1 MINTTPISMRVL
13 FGLVFLLSAW
23 FFVWMAKSYPTENQV
38 EFFNT
43 NSVMSHVNKET
54 GLPEPGTYKL
64 QKIFR
69 VPQLT
74 VLDSKGIL
82 QPISKYTEGKITL
95 LTFFYDRCSD
105 ADGCPY
111 AMALFHRVKSQLEKN
126 NKTLDSVRLVNIS
139 FDPERD
145 TPMMMANLEKRST
158 EFDRN
163 RKSIEWDF
171 LTTESVN
178 NLMPVV
184 DAFGQN
190 VDINMSTITKS
201 KTLSYSH
208 VLKVF
213 LVDGDGYVREIY
225 STAYLNKD
233 ILLNDIKTL
242 DLEASL
248 LDKS

>member
-1 MINTTPISMRVL
+1 MINIKPISMRVL
-13 FGLVFLLSAW
+13 FGLVLLLSVW
-23 FFVWMAKSYPTENQV
+23 FFVWSAKSYPAKDQTEI
-38 EFFNT
+38 FNT
-43 NSVMSHVNKET
+43 NSVMSNVNKET
-54 GLPEPGTYKL
+54 GLPDPGTYKL

-74 VLDSKGIL
+74 VLDSKGML

-95 LTFFYDRCSD
+95 LTFFYDRCND

-111 AMALFHRVKSQLEKN
+111 AMALFHRVKSQLEKD

-145 TPMMMANLEKRST
+145 TPMMMASLEKRSRSL
-158 EFDRN
+158 DGN
-163 RKSIEWDF
+163 KKNIEWHF
-171 LTTESVN
+171 LTTKSVN
-178 NLMPVV
+178 DLMPVV

-190 VDINMSTITKS
+190 VDINMSTITNS

-213 LVDGDGYVREIY
+213 LIDGDGYVREIY

-233 ILLNDIKTL
+233 ILLNDIQTL
-242 DLEASL
+242 DLEAL
-248 LDKS
+248 QIK

>member
-1 MINTTPISMRVL
+1 MRIL
-13 FGLVFLLSAW
+13 FGLVFLLSVW
-23 FFVWMAKSYPTENQV
+23 FFVWSAKSYPAKNQA
-38 EFFNT
+38 EIFNAD
-43 NSVMSHVNKET
+43 SVMSNVNKET
-54 GLPEPGTYKL
+54 GLPDPGTYKL

-74 VLDSKGIL
+74 VLDSKGMS
-82 QPISKYTEGKITL
+82 QPIGKYTEGKITL

-111 AMALFHRVKSQLEKN
+111 AMALFHRVKSQLEQN
-126 NKTLDSVRLVNIS
+126 NKILDSVRLVNIS

-145 TPMMMANLEKRST
+145 TPMIMAGLEKRST
-158 EFDRN
+158 EFDGN
-163 RKSIEWDF
+163 KKSIEWDF
-171 LTTESVN
+171 LTTGSVN
-178 NLMPVV
+178 DLMPVV

-190 VDINMSTITKS
+190 VDINMSTITNS

-213 LVDGDGYVREIY
+213 LIDSDGYVREIY

-233 ILLNDIKTL
+233 ILLNDIQTL
-242 DLEASL
+242 DLETTL
-248 LDKS
+248 LE

>member
-1 MINTTPISMRVL
+1 MINIKPISMRVL
-13 FGLVFLLSAW
+13 FGLVFLLSVW
-23 FFVWMAKSYPTENQV
+23 FFVWSAKSYPAKNQTEI
-38 EFFNT
+38 FNA
-43 NSVMSHVNKET
+43 NSVMSNVNKQT
-54 GLPEPGTYKL
+54 GLPDPGTYKL

-74 VLDSKGIL
+74 VLDSKGMS

-145 TPMMMANLEKRST
+145 TPMIMAGLEKRST
-158 EFDRN
+158 EFDGN

-171 LTTESVN
+171 LTTKSVN
-178 NLMPVV
+178 DLIPVV

-190 VDINMSTITKS
+190 VDINMSTITNS

-213 LVDGDGYVREIY
+213 LIDSSGYVREIY

-233 ILLNDIKTL
+233 ILLNDIHTL
-242 DLEASL
+242 DMERDIL
-248 LDKS
+248 K

>member
-1 MINTTPISMRVL
+1 MRVL
-13 FGLVFLLSAW
+13 FGLVFLLSVW
-23 FFVWMAKSYPTENQV
+23 FFVWSAKSYPAKNQTEI
-38 EFFNT
+38 FNA
-43 NSVMSHVNKET
+43 NSVMSNVNKET
-54 GLPEPGTYKL
+54 GLPEPGSYKL

-82 QPISKYTEGKITL
+82 QPIGKYTEGKITL

-126 NKTLDSVRLVNIS
+126 NKILDSVRLVNIS

-145 TPMMMANLEKRST
+145 TPMIMAGLEKRST
-158 EFDRN
+158 EFDGN

-171 LTTESVN
+171 LTTRSVN
-178 NLMPVV
+178 NLIPVV

-190 VDINMSTITKS
+190 VDINMSTITNS

-213 LVDGDGYVREIY
+213 LIDSGGYVREIY

-233 ILLNDIKTL
+233 ILLNDIQTL
-242 DLEASL
+242 DMEKSL
-248 LDKS
+248 IK

>member
-1 MINTTPISMRVL
+1 MINMKPISMRVL
-13 FGLVFLLSAW
+13 FGLVFLLSVW
-23 FFVWMAKSYPTENQV
+23 FFVWSAKSYPAKNQTEI
-38 EFFNT
+38 FNA
-43 NSVMSHVNKET
+43 NSVMSHVNKKT
-54 GLPEPGTYKL
+54 GLPDPGTYKL

-74 VLDSKGIL
+74 VLDSKGVL
-82 QPISKYTEGKITL
+82 QPIGKYTQGKITL

-126 NKTLDSVRLVNIS
+126 TKTLNSVRLVNIS

-145 TPMMMANLEKRST
+145 TPMMMAGLEKRST
-158 EFDRN
+158 EFDGN
-163 RKSIEWDF
+163 KKSIEWDF
-171 LTTESVN
+171 LTTVSVN
-178 NLMPVV
+178 DLIPVV

-190 VDINMSTITKS
+190 VDINMSTINNS
-201 KTLSYSH
+201 KTLNYSH

-213 LVDGDGYVREIY
+213 LIDGDGYVREIY

-242 DLEASL
+242 DLETSAN
-248 LDKS
+248 